1 MDARRRVRRPDSL
14 ISDLLPARSRKLLK
28 KSPPAKNMNTK
39 ALRCLI
45 LAISL
50 LPLPGCVT
58 TGATTVVGTL
68 QAIGN
73 APKAVA
79 DAIVG
84 VTQVRRQEYQ
94 QYQKHIDETNIERET
109 KGLQP
114 LPKLS
119 YKDWVK
125 GESVTTSSAQ
135 SSTSTSAATQR

>member
-14 ISDLLPARSRKLLK
+14 IPDLLPARSRKPLK
-28 KSPPAKNMNTK
+28 KRPPAKNMNTK
-39 ALRCLI
+39 SLR
-45 LAISL
+45 SL
-50 LPLPGCVT
+50 LLAFSILPLQGCVT
-58 TGATTVVGTL
+58 TGATTVIGTL

-73 APKAVA
+73 APRAVA

-94 QYQKHIDETNIERET
+94 QYQKHIDETNIARET

-114 LPKLS
+114 LPKLP

-125 GESVTTSSAQ
+125 GESVTPSSAQ